1 RNRVLSHPAHQHR
14 AVKEAELNPGR
25 FNARAILAQR
35 GDHPCARIVDFKKG
49 KEMGNQRNRA
59 RIYLLF
65 AAVCTLL
72 FLMSV
77 IIVGNVALNWIFGI
91 AALSGYFMSVLQ
103 MMVEARSE

>member
-1 RNRVLSHPAHQHR
+1 
-14 AVKEAELNPGR
+14 
-25 FNARAILAQR
+25 
-35 GDHPCARIVDFKKG
+35 
-49 KEMGNQRNRA
+49 MGNQRNRA

-77 IIVGNVALNWIFGI
+77 TIVGNVALNWIFGI